1 MMNATEMNKI
11 ATEVKEAK
19 EKGRIART
27 MDFIEEEIMP
37 QIMMSAEQGNYYT
50 LVEVNLA
57 KYHLATIGEILT
69 DNGYTV
75 SRTKWANQIKIY
87 W

>member
-19 EKGRIART
+19 EKSRIART
-27 MDFIEEEIMP
+27 MDCIEDEIMP

-50 LVEVNLA
+50 VVEVNLA
-57 KYHLATIGEILT
+57 KHHLATIGEILI

-75 SRTKWANQIKIY
+75 SRTKWASQIKIY

>member
-19 EKGRIART
+19 EKNRIART
-27 MDFIEEEIMP
+27 MDFIEDEIMP

-57 KYHLATIGEILT
+57 KHHLATIAEILT

-75 SRTKWANQIKIY
+75 SRTKWENQIKI
-87 W
+87 